1 MSKLIVKTDFD
12 YRHPNGMAVTALK
25 AHPDAITVKREIADY
40 AVANGFGE
48 EPKQETPDK

>member
-1 MSKLIVKTDFD
+1 VAKLIVSQSFD

-40 AVANGFGE
+40 AVANGFGD
-48 EPKQETPDK
+48 EPKADGEAK